1 MENIRYGRLDATDEE
16 VIAAAKAARADHFI
30 KTLPG
35 GYQMELNEDA
45 SNVSQGQKQLLTIA
59 RAILA
64 DNKILILDEPTSM
77 LDVSVQAQVMTLLKE
92 LQEKLGLSYL
102 FISHDLDVV
111 RWFCDE
117 IAVMEEGKFVETG
130 RTEDVIG
137 HPKAEF
143 TKKLVENFI
152 LE

>member
-1 MENIRYGRLDATDEE
+1 MEKHD
-16 VIAAAKAARADHFI
+16 VIYLCGHKGVAALFGKAWDI
-30 KTLPG
+30 PIDCKP
-35 GYQMELNEDA
+35 
-45 SNVSQGQKQLLTIA
+45 
-59 RAILA
+59 
-64 DNKILILDEPTSM
+64 
-77 LDVSVQAQVMTLLKE
+77 LKE